1 MSKKAEGFSLRFV
14 LINTGNI
21 SRKVL
26 SKVLRSFVKNFE
38 RLHAYCVEGELLAKF
53 GYPCCE
59 MKTGKLYVFKEQS
72 KRGRVILAHKKHVS
86 ELIEL
91 TDEERNDYFAD
102 VAKVARAIHKV
113 FNPDKVNYGAYGD
126 TGHHLHFHI
135 VPKYKGGEEWGSTF
149 EMNSGRT
156 ILTDA
161 EYEEMAE
168 AIRQA
173 LKEV

>member
-1 MSKKAEGFSLRFV
+1 MGEM
-14 LINTGNI
+14 
-21 SRKVL
+21 
-26 SKVLRSFVKNFE
+26 VKDPNC
-38 RLHAYCVEGELLAKF
+38 AYCVEGELLAKF

-135 VPKYKGGEEWGSTF
+135 VPKIQRWRRMGQY
-149 EMNSGRT
+149 
-156 ILTDA
+156 
-161 EYEEMAE
+161 
-168 AIRQA
+168 IRDEQRQDHSYRCRI
-173 LKEV
+173 